1 MPIASNSAAIAAPV
15 PQIHLYLEQL
25 KATRD
30 LEFAHY
36 DDLHRWSVTDL
47 EGFWRSI
54 WDYDRIESRT
64 PFSAM
69 LGADTMPGARWC
81 EGAEV
86 SYARHV
92 FRHAAAADSAGQPAI
107 VAVNERGSTEPS
119 VGPSSSGRAPHWPWN
134 CAGAGWGGAIALRL
148 TFPI

>member
-15 PQIHLYLEQL
+15 PQIRLYLEEL

-69 LGADTMPGARWC
+69 LGVVRSRVA
-81 EGAEV
+81 
-86 SYARHV
+86 S
-92 FRHAAAADSAGQPAI
+92 FRSGPTTCVRCI
-107 VAVNERGSTEPS
+107 TS
-119 VGPSSSGRAPHWPWN
+119 VGVRGTVIWGLLCECGHLTARA
-134 CAGAGWGGAIALRL
+134 I
-148 TFPI
+148 